1 MVAMRGPSREPGC
14 THGGACEQAA
24 KMAANWAKPH
34 KLVEEMRGNLD
45 ADGLEAPQ
53 QSKGAQIRER
63 ARISG
68 VQSGRV
74 SLARLP
80 AA

>member
-1 MVAMRGPSREPGC
+1 
-14 THGGACEQAA
+14 
-24 KMAANWAKPH
+24 MAANWAKPH